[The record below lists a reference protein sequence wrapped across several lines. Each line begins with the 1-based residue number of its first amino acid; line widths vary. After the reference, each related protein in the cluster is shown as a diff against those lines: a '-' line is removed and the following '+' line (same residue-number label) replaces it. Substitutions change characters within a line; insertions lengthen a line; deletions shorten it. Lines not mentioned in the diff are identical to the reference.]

1 MRIKFGKVVYN
12 SESFHNDSVVEIKS
26 NYSENIELP
35 NSIAYPPLINSHDH
49 LIGNWYPL
57 AKANNPY
64 DTVDKWVDE
73 MQFTPSFLERN
84 KIWKGNGKF
93 ELLDERAEL
102 ITLLGAYK
110 NLFSGVHIVQDHIS
124 YQKPEYYTKFPI
136 QVIEKYKQ
144 CHSMS
149 MGNWWGGKSASEE
162 YLDTEGKMPFIIHL
176 AEGTNPEA
184 YKSFDKFKAAGLL
197 KPNTMLIHGIALTKE
212 NIKECAEAGTSICWC
227 PKSNMFLIGKTLDLE
242 TCLEYGVN
250 ITIGTDSTM
259 SGSINLLEEIK
270 FGASLFPDIP
280 ANIIFKMATENA
292 QKALMLPK
300 KDTQIGNENI
310 LIMPQKVED
319 PYQNLLHCDL
329 HDIKFMMSK
338 GIPILGEIKLLDYF
352 AINRSDYSF
361 FSDNGV
367 DKFVLGHPDRLIQ
380 QVSDIL
386 GYEKHFPYIPF

>member
-1 MRIKFGKVVYN
+1 MKIKLGKVVFN
-12 SESFHNDSVVEIKS
+12 SESFHNNFAVEIKS
-26 NYSENIELP
+26 NHSGSIDLP
-35 NSIAYPPLINSHDH
+35 DSIAYPPLINSHDH

-64 DTVDKWVDE
+64 NTVDKWVDD
-73 MQFTPSFLERN
+73 MRFTPSFLERN
-84 KIWKGNGKF
+84 KIWKGDGKF
-93 ELLDERAEL
+93 VLLDERAEL

-162 YLDTEGKMPFIIHL
+162 YLDTKDEMPFVIHL
-176 AEGTNPEA
+176 AEGTNQEA
-184 YKSFDKFKAAGLL
+184 YKCFDKFKAAGLL
-197 KPNTMLIHGIALTKE
+197 KSNTMLIHGIALTKD
-212 NIKECAEAGTSICWC
+212 NLKECAEAGTNICWC

-242 TCLEYGVN
+242 TCLEYGINV
-250 ITIGTDSTM
+250 TIGTDSTM
-259 SGSINLLEEIK
+259 SGSINLLEEMK

-280 ANIIFKMATENA
+280 ANILFKMVTENA

-310 LIMPQKVED
+310 LIMPQKTEN
-319 PYQNLLHCDL
+319 PYDNLLKCDL
-329 HDIKFMMSK
+329 HDIRFLMSK
-338 GIPILGEIKLLDYF
+338 GIPILGEIEFFNYF
-352 AINRSDYSF
+352 DINRNNYSF
-361 FSDNGV
+361 YSDNGI
-367 DKFVLGHPDRLIQ
+367 DYGLPWHPDRLLQ

-386 GYEKHFPYIPF
+386 GYHKNLPYIPF